1 MNANCLPVVPIK
13 GTVGCHDLAQLAHL
27 ALGLIGEG
35 QMWSPRTGLAPA
47 DQVLAE
53 NGLEKV
59 PEKIE
64 HSTKLFKVIL
74 KHGEAIGMINGTNY
88 SATLAAEAIVLA
100 KRVVETAD
108 LVAAMTIEGL
118 VGTPA
123 AFDADIHKARPHKGQ
138 IKVARK
144 V

>member
-1 MNANCLPVVPIK
+1 
-13 GTVGCHDLAQLAHL
+13 
-27 ALGLIGEG
+27 
-35 QMWSPRTGLAPA
+35 
-47 DQVLAE
+47 
-53 NGLEKV
+53 
-59 PEKIE
+59 
-64 HSTKLFKVIL
+64 
-74 KHGEAIGMINGTNY
+74 MINGTNY

-144 V
+144 GRVGHKQVTFWQSKGGFKW

>member
-1 MNANCLPVVPIK
+1 MAFIQKIYKNLSCFPMNNQLIFRIK
-13 GTVGCHDLAQLAHL
+13 Q
-27 ALGLIGEG
+27 
-35 QMWSPRTGLAPA
+35 
-47 DQVLAE
+47 
-53 NGLEKV
+53 
-59 PEKIE
+59 
-64 HSTKLFKVIL
+64 LFKVIL

-144 V
+144 VRVTDSYNPFITKFWPIRK